1 MRISTLVLASL
12 AAFPVSASESAMSMP
27 SERSPVVSELDTRA
41 RAIQNHGAANSALLI
56 DLGPLPAEEKNTEI
70 PTRTSKR
77 RQIGIHRALPDE
89 FTGDLVPHLEWVLA
103 AVYIRALMANKGV
116 AGTTRCRAGRQDAA
130 SRQASSRL
138 LRCAPA
144 LRVTRPNVL
153 THRVFM
159 AGSEL
164 PATSRPICEN
174 TSSPEVNPHIL
185 CSPFIRGFSQPPT
198 VGGRRRRSAH
208 RSDHLH
214 LARRGLP
221 AHRCSGRASSRCL
234 SSNFR
239 WRRAA
244 ARPRLHI
251 SRLQHRPSMAA
262 ERRRRHADGGDH
274 ASVHRCPG

>member
-1 MRISTLVLASL
+1 
-12 AAFPVSASESAMSMP
+12 
-27 SERSPVVSELDTRA
+27 
-41 RAIQNHGAANSALLI
+41 
-56 DLGPLPAEEKNTEI
+56 
-70 PTRTSKR
+70 
-77 RQIGIHRALPDE
+77 
-89 FTGDLVPHLEWVLA
+89 
-103 AVYIRALMANKGV
+103 MANKGV

-198 VGGRRRRSAH
+198 TISASSPHASRICSTLSEDRAICRPRCSTGISTLVRRSSICWRAQPGSINKSRWTPSLAVSATPREESRSVFQTRGGPLQLGNARGRVVIGDRRGIEARGANCFHPLGPIRVRLIGLGLEVMRRRGVRMKIDAPPSGTGPIPRCAHAAPPIAPSTSVYAALIAATRFAPTTPRS
-208 RSDHLH
+208 RS
-214 LARRGLP
+214 
-221 AHRCSGRASSRCL
+221 
-234 SSNFR
+234 
-239 WRRAA
+239 
-244 ARPRLHI
+244 
-251 SRLQHRPSMAA
+251 
-262 ERRRRHADGGDH
+262 
-274 ASVHRCPG
+274 

>member
-1 MRISTLVLASL
+1 MVERKCRSKWLLGRNPLLNRCRCMHSCPNSCL
-12 AAFPVSASESAMSMP
+12 PVDVDWLYRAGMSASRAENTFAMSQISAQLFSRYSLIRRMLAVP
-27 SERSPVVSELDTRA
+27 LSPAVLKDRLATFPRAKLAFLPTPLEACVRLSRELGGPDIFIKRDDLTGLAFGGNKTR
-41 RAIQNHGAANSALLI
+41 Q
-56 DLGPLPAEEKNTEI
+56 
-70 PTRTSKR
+70 
-77 RQIGIHRALPDE
+77 
-89 FTGDLVPHLEWVLA
+89 LELLA

-198 VGGRRRRSAH
+198 RVCVRGS
-208 RSDHLH
+208 
-214 LARRGLP
+214 ARRQYRHSGCGRLYP
-221 AHRCSGRASSRCL
+221 VELVSPDYRCC
-234 SSNFR
+234 
-239 WRRAA
+239 
-244 ARPRLHI
+244 
-251 SRLQHRPSMAA
+251 
-262 ERRRRHADGGDH
+262 
-274 ASVHRCPG
+274 

>member
-1 MRISTLVLASL
+1 MPRLPPPAEPHTFWYSPFTEKDPMRISTLVLASL

-27 SERSPVVSELDTRA
+27 SERSPVVSEFDTRA

-70 PTRTSKR
+70 PARTSKR

-89 FTGDLVPHLEWVLA
+89 FTGDLVPHLEWVVDADDQHTA
-103 AVYIRALMANKGV
+103 AITFTSQGAV
-116 AGTTRCRAGRQDAA
+116 
-130 SRQASSRL
+130 S
-138 LRCAPA
+138 LRIA
-144 LRVTRPNVL
+144 V
-153 THRVFM
+153 
-159 AGSEL
+159 
-164 PATSRPICEN
+164 
-174 TSSPEVNPHIL
+174 
-185 CSPFIRGFSQPPT
+185 Q
-198 VGGRRRRSAH
+198 
-208 RSDHLH
+208 
-214 LARRGLP
+214 
-221 AHRCSGRASSRCL
+221 GRASSRCL

-262 ERRRRHADGGDH
+262 ERRRRHADGADH

>member
-1 MRISTLVLASL
+1 M
-12 AAFPVSASESAMSMP
+12 
-27 SERSPVVSELDTRA
+27 
-41 RAIQNHGAANSALLI
+41 
-56 DLGPLPAEEKNTEI
+56 
-70 PTRTSKR
+70 
-77 RQIGIHRALPDE
+77 
-89 FTGDLVPHLEWVLA
+89 
-103 AVYIRALMANKGV
+103 YIRALMANKGV

-198 VGGRRRRSAH
+198 DTKRIAISTARTNSYGAPAS
-208 RSDHLH
+208 
-214 LARRGLP
+214 LAAARRRGLP
-221 AHRCSGRASSRCL
+221 LRCSPATAIPRAPARRQTSCRGPGQTPAGPAPEACRASYRASPFRFAPSMKL
-234 SSNFR
+234 SISSSISTWNFR
-239 WRRAA
+239 MPNNSTQVIRSLSRMPSRKAA
-244 ARPRLHI
+244 
-251 SRLQHRPSMAA
+251 
-262 ERRRRHADGGDH
+262 
-274 ASVHRCPG
+274 

>member
-1 MRISTLVLASL
+1 MIFRQASQTGNALILRYQGHRSRTGPGNDRLSDCPRI
-12 AAFPVSASESAMSMP
+12 PVSGGVDPRINGEQ
-27 SERSPVVSELDTRA
+27 R
-41 RAIQNHGAANSALLI
+41 
-56 DLGPLPAEEKNTEI
+56 
-70 PTRTSKR
+70 
-77 RQIGIHRALPDE
+77 
-89 FTGDLVPHLEWVLA
+89 
-103 AVYIRALMANKGV
+103 V

-198 VGGRRRRSAH
+198 I
-208 RSDHLH
+208 
-214 LARRGLP
+214 P
-221 AHRCSGRASSRCL
+221 
-234 SSNFR
+234 
-239 WRRAA
+239 RAA
-244 ARPRLHI
+244 AVGHVIRI
-251 SRLQHRPSMAA
+251 
-262 ERRRRHADGGDH
+262 
-274 ASVHRCPG
+274 

>member
-1 MRISTLVLASL
+1 M
-12 AAFPVSASESAMSMP
+12 
-27 SERSPVVSELDTRA
+27 
-41 RAIQNHGAANSALLI
+41 
-56 DLGPLPAEEKNTEI
+56 
-70 PTRTSKR
+70 
-77 RQIGIHRALPDE
+77 
-89 FTGDLVPHLEWVLA
+89 
-103 AVYIRALMANKGV
+103 YIRALMANKGV

-198 VGGRRRRSAH
+198 GVDGKRIVAVAVAVQRSLHRRKRPVG
-208 RSDHLH
+208 DHFDRKLQ
-214 LARRGLP
+214 LPSKLP
-221 AHRCSGRASSRCL
+221 AQQHGSMVGCVGKKVGRVVPALPSSSFNHSENEGGQQCLGCVEVLKDHFVQLAEVLPATKLRLMRPFPPDRKDRLCDGSAGHRPRTDSALLTMALEFVAQLLHPELQRPLPLVVGAQIAQVDRFWLFVAFVISWTTSAASSG
-234 SSNFR
+234 S
-239 WRRAA
+239 
-244 ARPRLHI
+244 
-251 SRLQHRPSMAA
+251 
-262 ERRRRHADGGDH
+262 
-274 ASVHRCPG
+274 

>member
-1 MRISTLVLASL
+1 MATVNKASL
-12 AAFPVSASESAMSMP
+12 RTEFDALKARFESLCAEGKMSAESRALFDALLMLFELLMAVFMEKHTP
-27 SERSPVVSELDTRA
+27 KSP
-41 RAIQNHGAANSALLI
+41 ANSGLPPSQSPNDATARTRPGAKGK
-56 DLGPLPAEEKNTEI
+56 GPSYNEARCAN
-70 PTRTSKR
+70 TRTR
-77 RQIGIHRALPDE
+77 EHVR
-89 FTGDLVPHLEWVLA
+89 VLA

-198 VGGRRRRSAH
+198 AGAAQGSSRGLRVLACLARDPRSAASERVRVGNG
-208 RSDHLH
+208 RSD
-214 LARRGLP
+214 
-221 AHRCSGRASSRCL
+221 SGRKGAVAGLRSVWPL
-234 SSNFR
+234 
-239 WRRAA
+239 
-244 ARPRLHI
+244 RPLHAC
-251 SRLQHRPSMAA
+251 RVRKGVELRVRVE
-262 ERRRRHADGGDH
+262 ER
-274 ASVHRCPG
+274 

>member
-1 MRISTLVLASL
+1 
-12 AAFPVSASESAMSMP
+12 
-27 SERSPVVSELDTRA
+27 
-41 RAIQNHGAANSALLI
+41 
-56 DLGPLPAEEKNTEI
+56 
-70 PTRTSKR
+70 
-77 RQIGIHRALPDE
+77 
-89 FTGDLVPHLEWVLA
+89 
-103 AVYIRALMANKGV
+103 MANKGV

-198 VGGRRRRSAH
+198 RGAH
-208 RSDHLH
+208 AYRYRPL
-214 LARRGLP
+214 R
-221 AHRCSGRASSRCL
+221 RASSRVRLKSCSRTSTKPAVL
-234 SSNFR
+234 AALAKVLRTVAYVTGASRPVVKGHSLIR
-239 WRRAA
+239 GRSVRMASAA
-244 ARPRLHI
+244 AGRSCSRHPVFVAGSVRRSVARSRCSHRMARISPIRWPVTAARRIAATCAGCRSSQRLSASARAQCSVGENVRSRASSRALDSACRVRVLRTPLPRLEQ
-251 SRLQHRPSMAA
+251 REQPRDKCQHTVPL
-262 ERRRRHADGGDH
+262 HLWCGG
-274 ASVHRCPG
+274 G